1 MTLMDTP
8 LPRLAPRRAALLAAG
23 LFLLE
28 LIVIGTVFKHG
39 VEFTCRSNWPRE
51 ACMGASSVMVSIY
64 CALGA
69 MLLLV
74 KLRPAPFQ
82 TLGAE
87 AGSRRAP
94 LGLNLAGLLIALAP
108 ATFLSNETAAA
119 ALIPTFACWAV
130 GIVMM
135 LVGIGLYIA
144 PLPRWRAF
152 LAETGAALIPV
163 LAVGLFAPYFANLIR
178 PLWRLETISE
188 ATFTLVSGFVQG
200 LGYKV
205 YSNAETK
212 DIGAGD
218 FFINV
223 APQCSG
229 IEGIALVTLFV
240 TLYLCLFRKDLRF
253 PRALL
258 LYPIGI
264 LTSAAFNVVRIS
276 VLLII
281 GLEGSPDLAV
291 GGFHSHAG
299 WLMFTLIA
307 LGIVALA
314 QTVPALQKAPATGA
328 AAPKAAPLPFRQDP
342 IVAAILPF
350 AIFML
355 SAQLA
360 QAFSQSPSLV
370 YPGRVILMA
379 GVLALFWPLYA
390 RLPWRL
396 DPVAIGAGVLIGL
409 GWALIPVEPGDGP
422 PPYGTLTGAALIGW
436 YLMRGIGTVVLV
448 PIIEELFFRSYL
460 EKRLRLGEGR
470 LWLVMAAVIGGVIF
484 AALHD
489 RWAEAFVA
497 SLIFSWVAWRRGNIT
512 DAIASHAAA
521 NLVVFSVA
529 WATGQVHII

>member
-1 MTLMDTP
+1 MTLMDTTT
-8 LPRLAPRRAALLAAG
+8 PRPAPRRAALLAAA
-23 LFLLE
+23 LFLVE
-28 LIVIGTVFKHG
+28 LIVIGTLFKHG
-39 VEFTCRSNWPRE
+39 VDFKCRGNWPVA
-51 ACMGASSVMVSIY
+51 ACAGASSVMVSIY

-69 MLLLV
+69 MLLLTM
-74 KLRPAPFQ
+74 LRPAPFRS
-82 TLGAE
+82 LGAE
-87 AGSRRAP
+87 AGSRYAP
-94 LGLNLAGLLIALAP
+94 LGLNLVGVLIALAP
-108 ATFLSNETAAA
+108 VTFLSNDTAAQ
-119 ALIPTFACWAV
+119 ALIPTFLCWAV
-130 GIVMM
+130 GLGAM
-135 LVGIGLYIA
+135 LAGIGLYIA
-144 PLPRWRAF
+144 PAARWRGF
-152 LAETGAALIPV
+152 LAETGPALIPV
-163 LAVGLFAPYFANLIR
+163 LAAGLLAPYFANLLR
-178 PLWRLETISE
+178 PLWRLDTVSE
-188 ATFTLVSGFVQG
+188 ITFSLVSGIVQG
-200 LGYKV
+200 VGYEV

-212 DIGAGD
+212 DIGANG

-240 TLYLCLFRKDLRF
+240 TLYLWLFRQDLRF

-264 LTSAAFNVVRIS
+264 LTSAAFNVVRIAA
-276 VLLII
+276 LLII
-281 GLEGSPDLAV
+281 GL

-299 WLMFTLIA
+299 WLMFTMVA
-307 LGIVALA
+307 LGIVVLA
-314 QTVPALQKAPATGA
+314 QTVPALQKTAATGA

-390 RLPWRL
+390 RLPWRI
-396 DPVAIGAGVLIGL
+396 DPVAIGAGIVIGL
-409 GWALIPVEPGDGP
+409 AWVLIPVEPGDGP
-422 PPYGTLTGAALIGW
+422 PPYGTLTGMALVGW
-436 YLMRGIGTVVLV
+436 FIMRGIGTAVLV

-470 LWLVMAAVIGGVIF
+470 LWMVMAALIGGVLF